1 MHRTGGGTMPAKNM
15 AAASQGD
22 AAMLSLD
29 AFKGQFNII
38 SLIDKIA
45 LPVLD
50 QARQS
55 KAIALESGPE
65 RPKEVMH
72 ESSQVTQ
79 QLLKQ
84 FDR

>member
-1 MHRTGGGTMPAKNM
+1 MPAKNM

-22 AAMLSLD
+22 VTILSLD
-29 AFKGQFNII
+29 AFKGQFNIT
-38 SLIDKIA
+38 SLINKIA

-50 QARQS
+50 QARHNKTS
-55 KAIALESGPE
+55 ALKSGSD

-72 ESSQVTQ
+72 ESLQVTE

>member
-1 MHRTGGGTMPAKNM
+1 MPAKNM

-22 AAMLSLD
+22 VTILSLD
-29 AFKGQFNII
+29 AFKGQFNIT

-50 QARQS
+50 QARQNKTTTLQS
-55 KAIALESGPE
+55 GSESS
-65 RPKEVMH
+65 KEVMH
-72 ESSQVTQ
+72 ESLQVTE
-79 QLLKQ
+79 QLLTQ